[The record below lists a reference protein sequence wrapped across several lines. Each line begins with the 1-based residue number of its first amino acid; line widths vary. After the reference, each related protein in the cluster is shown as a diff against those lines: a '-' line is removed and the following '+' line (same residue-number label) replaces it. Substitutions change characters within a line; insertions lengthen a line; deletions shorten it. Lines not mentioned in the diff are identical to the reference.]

1 MSVITTDR
9 IEPTDGRN
17 GFCPNP
23 NTCPPQYTSTG
34 NLNIFNATS
43 GGHLVFG
50 QNSTDLYPNAQN
62 NLQSTNEIMAK
73 RHTPAVSLFPGN
85 LILGPA
91 AGSGGTLSTIG
102 QYSDCRMK
110 FSILVGTSP
119 ANSAVLFSLTYA
131 NAWTSAYTQ
140 GVQITAANA
149 QAAQDIS
156 KVFVSSDSATG
167 YLVSVGPIAL
177 TAATTYIWSF
187 QTC

>member
-34 NLNIFNATS
+34 NLNIYNATS

-62 NLQSTNEIMAK
+62 NLQSTNEIVAK
-73 RHTPAVSLFPGN
+73 RHTPLPSAFASNIINGPG
-85 LILGPA
+85 LGTGA
-91 AGSGGTLSTIG
+91 ALTVIG

-110 FSILVGTSP
+110 LSYLTGTSP
-119 ANSAVLFSLTYA
+119 ANSAIVFSVVYA
-131 NAWTSAYTQ
+131 HAWTSTYTP
-140 GVQITAANA
+140 GIQITAANA
-149 QAAQDIS
+149 ITAQDIS
-156 KVFVSSDSATG
+156 KVFISAESATG
-167 YLVSVGPIAL
+167 FSMSVGPIAL
-177 TAATTYIWSF
+177 TAATTYTWNI